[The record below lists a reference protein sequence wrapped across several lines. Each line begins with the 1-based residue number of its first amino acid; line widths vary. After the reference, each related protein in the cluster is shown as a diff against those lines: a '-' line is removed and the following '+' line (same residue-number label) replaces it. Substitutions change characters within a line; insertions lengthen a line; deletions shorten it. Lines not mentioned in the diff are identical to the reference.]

1 VILYLEPVE
10 WSFNRWLE
18 SLIYYGGW
26 GAREAT
32 YTIPPLAHITV
43 GRISIPSAQAWTPSI
58 LTEPHNSLN
67 DALAPL
73 DRTKPLHLLLCWQ

>member
-1 VILYLEPVE
+1 LPTSLWALYIFAGPHSDVGK
-10 WSFNRWLE
+10 
-18 SLIYYGGW
+18 GGDS
-26 GAREAT
+26 
-32 YTIPPLAHITV
+32 
-43 GRISIPSAQAWTPSI
+43 ISIPSAQAWTPSI